1 MRAKPSD
8 AGWLRSSG
16 SNRLECAS
24 GGYTLKETALSG
36 LCVEIS
42 AISMLWSCL
51 SLPKLSRTF
60 FADARF
66 RPSSIWSPLTPSRT
80 PSIGVSI
87 NSWVR
92 ISARGETRGKIR
104 DRSPKIAL
112 PWSRTLACWKL
123 PFSCAH
129 RMPCTKFR
137 FDLIL
142 SKADSGKQSS
152 YSPQKKARQRV
163 RGDYPEGST
172 STAVVRQSRVST
184 PRLGF

>member
-1 MRAKPSD
+1 M
-8 AGWLRSSG
+8 
-16 SNRLECAS
+16 
-24 GGYTLKETALSG
+24 KETASSLV
-36 LCVEIS
+36 CVEIS
-42 AISMLWSCL
+42 TLSMLWSCL
-51 SLPKLSRTF
+51 SLPELSRTF
-60 FADARF
+60 FADARLG
-66 RPSSIWSPLTPSRT
+66 PSRSPLTPPRT
-80 PSIGVSI
+80 RGIGVS
-87 NSWVR
+87 SRVR
-92 ISARGETRGKIR
+92 VNPRGENRGKIR